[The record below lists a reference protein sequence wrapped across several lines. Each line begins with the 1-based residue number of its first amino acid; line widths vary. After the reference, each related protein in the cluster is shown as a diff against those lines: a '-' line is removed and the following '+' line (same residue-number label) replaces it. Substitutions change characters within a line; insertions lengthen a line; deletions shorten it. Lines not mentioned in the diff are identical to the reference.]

1 MTLSEQSM
9 NSSKLSSKA
18 SSRIL
23 GKVLAE
29 LNANQAHPSRDWKN
43 DRNDRETFPD
53 FSDCVEPV
61 DEELPE
67 WATAVVDRSSEGFFK
82 DGMWQSADGKD
93 EHSRGKVTWKKNHE
107 RRGHHARYQKRRQER
122 ENEAKACG
130 QGKPNA
136 PVAAGMVKGPPL
148 SPTSTV
154 NTMALPHQ

>member
-1 MTLSEQSM
+1 MNLNPRSLGLRALSAASGVPSAAWAAFFLRVHFTAPRGKRAIACHVAFSTMTLSEQSM

-29 LNANQAHPSRDWKN
+29 LNANQLHPSRDWKN
-43 DRNDRETFPD
+43 ERSSDRETFPD

-82 DGMWQSADGKD
+82 D
-93 EHSRGKVTWKKNHE
+93 
-107 RRGHHARYQKRRQER
+107 
-122 ENEAKACG
+122 
-130 QGKPNA
+130 
-136 PVAAGMVKGPPL
+136 
-148 SPTSTV
+148 SPTCAGWSMSKNGYLTG
-154 NTMALPHQ
+154 